1 MTVQRMNPRTNLIV
15 ISLEIYPAILDKMF
29 LPHLRA
35 SGPKDTKHTESLLC
49 HYSLN
54 FSFGCRY
61 SFLLEGNLS
70 LVSIRTHR
78 YA

>member
-1 MTVQRMNPRTNLIV
+1 MTIQRMNTRTNLIA
-15 ISLEIYPAILDKMF
+15 IPFEIYLAILDKIF
-29 LPHLRA
+29 LHLRA
-35 SGPKDTKHTESLLC
+35 SGPKDTKHIESLLG

-61 SFLLEGNLS
+61 SFLLEGTLS
-70 LVSIRTHR
+70 LVSIRTYG